1 MLGTNNIHPMEE
13 LKGHLLQILKVIPPR
28 TDIYYLDYP
37 VHSNGGDLL
46 IMKGTEAFFR
56 DNHIN
61 VLARY
66 SILDCP
72 LSLKVPE
79 GITIVLHGGGNFGDL
94 YPAHQKLRERMIAQH
109 PNHRIVILPQTMFY
123 KSDIELKK
131 TAQVFSR
138 HKDVHFFVRD
148 TLSYEIAS
156 KEFQQ
161 TNVYLSPDMAHQLWP
176 LKSKSQPVAEML
188 YFFRKDIEKT
198 QNQVQYESISGPKAT
213 FKDWETLYNRVDRKI
228 IRMISSR
235 LKSGKGNALA
245 RWLWYKYSDR
255 MVHTA
260 VKEFNKYKTVTT
272 SRLHGHILACLLDQP
287 NILLDNSY
295 GKNTNYYTAW
305 TRNNPVGRLEAGQ
318 TSTYNQSTK
327 AGKGSGT
334 VVLSDGAAL

>member
-1 MLGTNNIHPMEE
+1 MLANPNIHPMEE
-13 LKGHLLQILKVIPPR
+13 LKRHLRQILDVIPPH
-28 TDIYYLDYP
+28 TEIYYLDYP

-46 IMKGTEAFFR
+46 IMKGTEAFFQ
-56 DNHIN
+56 DNQIN
-61 VLARY
+61 VRARY
-66 SILDCP
+66 SVLDCP
-72 LSLKVPE
+72 LSLKVPQN
-79 GITIVLHGGGNFGDL
+79 ITIVLHGGGNFGDL
-94 YPAHQKLRERMIAQH
+94 YPAHQKLRERIIAQH

-131 TAQVFSR
+131 TAQVFNR

-176 LKSKSQPVAEML
+176 LKSKRQPNADIL

-198 QNQVQYESISGPKAT
+198 QNQVKYESASEANAV

-228 IRMISSR
+228 IRMITSR
-235 LKSGKGNALA
+235 LKSGRGSNFA

-260 VKEFNKYKTVTT
+260 IKEFNKYKTIKT
-272 SRLHGHILACLLDQP
+272 SRLHGHILACLLDQS

-295 GKNTNYYTAW
+295 GKNSNYYNAW
-305 TRNNPVGRLEAGQ
+305 TQSNPVGRLESGETNTHNKQ
-318 TSTYNQSTK
+318 NGTF
-327 AGKGSGT
+327 KGSGT
-334 VVLSDGAAL
+334 VALSDGTAL